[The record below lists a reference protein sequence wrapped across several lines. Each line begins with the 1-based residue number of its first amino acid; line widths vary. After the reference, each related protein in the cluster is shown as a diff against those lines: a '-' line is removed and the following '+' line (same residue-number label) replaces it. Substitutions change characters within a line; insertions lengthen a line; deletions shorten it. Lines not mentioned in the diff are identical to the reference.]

1 MAPLEIIR
9 KELFYMK
16 QMIFVC
22 SPYRGDIETNT
33 ELARRYCRH
42 VVDKGFIPIAP
53 HLLFPQFMDDNN
65 SEERELAIEMNLG
78 ILQRCSELWVFGRS
92 PSACGR
98 KSRRRRSLKFLFT
111 MSVQRRFK
119 NAGFTNCLWQQLLRQ
134 EMVK

>member
-1 MAPLEIIR
+1 
-9 KELFYMK
+9 MK

-22 SPYRGDIETNT
+22 SPYWGDIETNT

-65 SEERELAIEMNLG
+65 SEERERAIEMNFG
-78 ILQRCSELWVFGRS
+78 ILQRCSELWVFGREITIGMWQEIKK
-92 PSACGR
+92 AQE
-98 KSRRRRSLKFLFT
+98 LEILFT